1 MSSFKRHHKKSPPR
15 MITTSG
21 VIPESEYK
29 SRVLSVRHL
38 QELRDDF
45 RSIDDEGHI
54 SDNETFRSY
63 ISGVSYSPPESMP
76 EAKSI
81 IVIAVFTPM
90 ALVNFHYNG
99 SAHELVI
106 PPQYYETGLKEVQI
120 IETIQKNIILES
132 GHRVVKANPSVLLK
146 RLAVRSGLARYG
158 RNNIT
163 YVDEFGSFI
172 TLYAYFTD
180 FQFER
185 DDWTEVKMLEECSNC
200 RTCRNKCQTGAIRG
214 DPFVIDVGKCVTLY
228 NEISGEFP
236 DWIPKS
242 AHNALMGCMACQMYC
257 PANKSSVSRPIK
269 FEDITQDETTA
280 ILEGVLNEDELKSL
294 SSKLRGYSPTD
305 SIESFPIFTRNLKV
319 LLNP

>member
-1 MSSFKRHHKKSPPR
+1 MSSFKRHSKRSPPR

-29 SRVLSVRHL
+29 YRVLSVRHL

-45 RSIDDEGHI
+45 RSIDNEGYI

-63 ISGVSYSPPESMP
+63 ISGVSYSTPELMP

-99 SAHELVI
+99 SVHELVI

-120 IETIQKNIILES
+120 IETIQKNIIFES
-132 GHRVVKANPSVLLK
+132 GHRVVKANPSLLLK

-172 TLYAYFTD
+172 TLYAYFTN

-185 DDWTEVKMLEECSNC
+185 DDWTEVKMLEECSTC

-214 DPFVIDVGKCVTLY
+214 NPFVIDVGKCVTLY

-305 SIESFPIFTRNLKV
+305 SIESFPIFKRNLKV